1 MKVLA
6 IDTSNQPLLVALA
19 EDGQIL
25 SSVQTNKP
33 KNHSVDLL
41 PAVKDLLAKEGWT
54 LQDLDQI
61 AIAKGPGS
69 FTGLRIG
76 VTVGKV
82 LADTLNKP
90 LLAISSLQ
98 ALARQVQLAN
108 WSVKKADT
116 NLAEGTPFVHKKK
129 DSLVLA
135 LFDARND
142 NVFAGAY
149 LGNETVLEDGHYP
162 IDEVL
167 DLVAQVGESLI
178 VVGDGMH
185 FEEAIKEELSRLSPI
200 ILTED
205 ESLPDGTG
213 LVDLAKTTKP
223 VEDVANL
230 TPSYLRKTQAELNWE
245 KNQAGK
251 PLDKPYVFE
260 V

>member
-19 EDGQIL
+19 ENGQIV
-25 SSVQTNKP
+25 SSFKTNKP

-41 PAVKDLLAKEGWT
+41 PAVQNLLKEAGWS

-61 AIAKGPGS
+61 AVAKGPGS

-76 VTVGKV
+76 LTVGKV
-82 LADTLNKP
+82 LADTLDKP

-98 ALARQVQLAN
+98 SLARQIQL
-108 WSVKKADT
+108 VEKPKT
-116 NLAEGTPFVHKKK
+116 V
-129 DSLVLA
+129 VLA

-149 LGNETVLEDGHYP
+149 LGEQVVLEDGHYP

-167 DLVAQVGESLI
+167 PLIAQVNEPVV
-178 VVGDGMH
+178 VVGDGSH
-185 FEEAIKEELSRLSPI
+185 FEDALQEALGSMPLT
-200 ILTED
+200 ILDAEQ
-205 ESLPDGTG
+205 SLPNGTG
-213 LVDLAKTTKP
+213 LIDLAPETKP
-223 VEDVANL
+223 VQDVANL
-230 TPSYLRKTQAELNWE
+230 TPAYLRKTQAELNWE
-245 KNQAGK
+245 KAHQGQ